1 MRVLRF
7 SFGLV
12 LAVLASAV
20 PAQGDVPAL
29 LRQGAVY
36 RQQGDL
42 NLAIEILAGAMQQA
56 GDPKLK
62 ARVAG
67 ELGVAYYQAHRYEQ
81 AEPLLKQAYR
91 EASDSAERMRRAI
104 DLGNLHAARK
114 QTGEAAR
121 YYGEAR
127 EQRDSDPSTA
137 VSAAL
142 NLARMAPESERLS
155 KLAALVP
162 ELRAVS
168 DERERARYFLNL
180 GQQAR
185 TLGAPALRLA
195 YESLEQARQLTR
207 DGRDALAAEVLDAL
221 AQLYEDEKR
230 DAEAL
235 ELTERA
241 IDRLQGR
248 EAHALLLN
256 LEWRRGRLLRRLG
269 QGRLA
274 LGAYQRAVDHIESI
288 RQDIPVEYT
297 DGRSSFRET
306 LEPVYLGLAD
316 LLLLQ
321 ANDAGPEQAQL
332 IRRARDVVELIKQ
345 TELEDFL
352 GDRCTIEAVRAA
364 KGAIPAGAAVFYPI
378 ILPDRLELLLETAAG
393 LQRRT
398 VKVNSD
404 AVRRESLRLARAM
417 RNLGLYTEA
426 SQQLYQW
433 LIEPIEP
440 LLAEQRIDTVVV
452 IPDGVLRLLPFA
464 ALHDGKQFM
473 AEKYA
478 VAVVPGLTLTRVLDP
493 GKRKRTTL
501 LAGLSEPGPVVDK
514 LPQEMVAEMLKGD
527 RTTASESGPG
537 AVRGASAFV
546 RRGDARTSSP
556 PGTGVTKGAASS
568 LAASPD
574 GGAGA
579 AQVQRNST
587 RLKQLLALPGVQDE
601 IEALGR
607 VTRNRTLF
615 NQDFTVAAL
624 QHQLGAEGHGIVH
637 IASHGFF
644 GGTAETSF
652 IMAFD
657 DVVTMDGLQSLLRS
671 ETQQKNPIELLTLS
685 ACETAEGDDRSPLGM
700 SGAALKARANSVLGS
715 LWPVSDQAAKVM
727 MSTFYQ
733 GLSGE
738 GITKVKALQKA
749 QRQLIDSTDM
759 QHPFFWAPFILIGN
773 WL

>member
-1 MRVLRF
+1 MK
-7 SFGLV
+7 
-12 LAVLASAV
+12 
-20 PAQGDVPAL
+20 QGTA
-29 LRQGAVY
+29 Y
-36 RQQGDL
+36 RQHGDL
-42 NLAIEILAGAMQQA
+42 HLAIDTLSSALRQA
-56 GDPKLK
+56 GDTQLK
-62 ARVAG
+62 TRIAG
-67 ELGVAYYQAHRYEQ
+67 ELGVAYYQAHRYDE
-81 AEPLLKQAYR
+81 AEPLLKRAYQG
-91 EASDSAERMRRAI
+91 ASNPAERMRHAI

-114 QTGEAAR
+114 QAGDAAR

-127 EQRDSDPSTA
+127 AQTDADPSTV
-137 VSAAL
+137 VSAGL
-142 NLARMAPESERLS
+142 NLARMAPENERLS
-155 KLAALVP
+155 KLAALIP
-162 ELRAVS
+162 ELEAVS
-168 DERERARYFLNL
+168 DGRERARYYLNL

-185 TLGAPALRLA
+185 MLGAPALRLA
-195 YESLEQARQLTR
+195 YESLEQARQLTGN
-207 DGRDALAAEVLDAL
+207 GRDALAAEALDAF
-221 AQLYEDEKR
+221 AQLYEDQKR

-241 IDRLQGR
+241 IGRLQGS
-248 EAHALLLN
+248 EAHALLVN

-269 QGRLA
+269 HGSLA

-321 ANDAGPEQAQL
+321 ANDTGPEQAQL

-352 GDRCTIEAVRAA
+352 GDRCTIETVRAA
-364 KGAIPAGAAVFYPI
+364 KSAIPAGAAVFYPI
-378 ILPDRLELLLETAAG
+378 ILPDRLELLLETTAG

-398 VKVNSD
+398 VSANAD

-417 RNLGLYTEA
+417 RNVSLYTEA
-426 SQQLYQW
+426 SQQLHQW

-478 VAVVPGLTLTRVLDP
+478 VAVVPGLTLTHVLDP

-514 LPQEMVAEMLKGD
+514 LPQEMAAAMLTSD
-527 RTTASESGPG
+527 RTTTGESGAR
-537 AVRGASAFV
+537 AVRGASAFA
-546 RRGDARTSSP
+546 RRGGVRDPMSSAMVLSQDKQP
-556 PGTGVTKGAASS
+556 PMSAESA
-568 LAASPD
+568 
-574 GGAGA
+574 GGAEPA
-579 AQVQRNST
+579 RVQRNST
-587 RLKQLLALPGVQDE
+587 RLKQLLALPGVKDE

-607 VTRNRTLF
+607 VTRNQTLF
-615 NQDFTVAAL
+615 NQNFTVAAL
-624 QHQLGAEGHGIVH
+624 QHELGAEDHGIVH

-657 DVVTMDGLQSLLRS
+657 DVVTMDGLQTLLRS
-671 ETQQKNPIELLTLS
+671 EAKQKNPIELLTLS

-700 SGAALKARANSVLGS
+700 SGAALKARANTVLGS
-715 LWPVSDQAAKVM
+715 LWPVSDQAAKIM
-727 MSTFYQ
+727 MNTFYQ

-749 QRQLIDSTDM
+749 QRQLIDSADM
-759 QHPFFWAPFILIGN
+759 QHPFFWAPFVLIGN

>member
-1 MRVLRF
+1 MRTFLF
-7 SFGLV
+7 LIGLA
-12 LAVLASAV
+12 LAMANNAGR
-20 PAQGDVPAL
+20 AQSDPLSL
-29 LRQGAVY
+29 LKRGTAY
-36 RQQGDL
+36 RQHGDL
-42 NLAIEILAGAMQQA
+42 YLAIDVLSSALRQA
-56 GDPKLK
+56 GD
-62 ARVAG
+62 AQQRTRIAG
-67 ELGVAYYQAHRYEQ
+67 ELGVAYYQAHRYDE
-81 AEPLLKQAYR
+81 AEPLLKQAYQG
-91 EASDSAERMRRAI
+91 ASDPAERMRHAI

-114 QTGEAAR
+114 QSQEASR
-121 YYGEAR
+121 YYAEAR
-127 EQRDSDPSTA
+127 VQPDSDPSRA

-142 NLARMAPESERLS
+142 NLARLAPDNERLS
-155 KLAALVP
+155 KLTALVP
-162 ELRAVS
+162 ELRAVP
-168 DERERARYFLNL
+168 DKRERARYYLNL

-185 TLGAPALRLA
+185 ALGAPALRLA
-195 YESLEQARQLTR
+195 YESLEQARQLTGDDR
-207 DGRDALAAEVLDAL
+207 DVLAAEALDAL

-230 DAEAL
+230 DGEAR

-241 IDRLQGR
+241 IARLQGGA
-248 EAHALLLN
+248 AHALLIN

-269 QGRLA
+269 QPSLA
-274 LGAYQRAVDHIESI
+274 LGAYQRAVDHVEAI
-288 RQDIPVEYT
+288 RQDIPVEYI

-321 ANDAGPEQAQL
+321 ANDTSPGQAQL
-332 IRRARDVVELIKQ
+332 LRRARDVVELIKQ

-352 GDRCTIEAVRAA
+352 GDRCTIETVRAA
-364 KGAIPAGAAVFYPI
+364 KSVIPAGAAVFYPI
-378 ILPDRLELLLETAAG
+378 ILPDRLELLLETNMG

-398 VKVNSD
+398 VKVSSD
-404 AVRRESLRLARAM
+404 EVRRTSLRLARAM
-417 RNLGLYTEA
+417 RNLGLYEEA
-426 SQQLYQW
+426 SQQLHQW

-440 LLAEQRIDTVVV
+440 LLAAQHIDTVVV

-464 ALHDGKQFM
+464 ALHDGHGFM
-473 AEKYA
+473 GAKYA
-478 VAVVPGLTLTRVLDP
+478 VAVVPGLTLTHVLDP
-493 GKRKRTTL
+493 GKRTRTTL
-501 LAGLSEPGPVVDK
+501 LAGLSEPGAVVDK
-514 LPQEMVAEMLKGD
+514 LPQAMTAAMLKSE
-527 RTTASESGPG
+527 RTGVSGSAAR
-537 AVRGASAFV
+537 AVRGASAFA
-546 RRGDARTSSP
+546 RGGDVQAPRSSGTAP
-556 PGTGVTKGAASS
+556 PESS
-568 LAASPD
+568 EPSVSTEPA
-574 GGAGA
+574 GGGGA
-579 AQVQRNST
+579 AQGQRNSA
-587 RLKQLLALPGVQDE
+587 RLKQLLALPGVREE
-601 IEALGR
+601 IEGLGR
-607 VTRNRTLF
+607 VTRNQTLF

-624 QHQLGAEGHGIVH
+624 RRQLGAEDHGIVH

-671 ETQQKNPIELLTLS
+671 ETLQKNPIELLTLS

-733 GLSGE
+733 ALSGE

-749 QRQLIDSTDM
+749 QRQLIDSADM